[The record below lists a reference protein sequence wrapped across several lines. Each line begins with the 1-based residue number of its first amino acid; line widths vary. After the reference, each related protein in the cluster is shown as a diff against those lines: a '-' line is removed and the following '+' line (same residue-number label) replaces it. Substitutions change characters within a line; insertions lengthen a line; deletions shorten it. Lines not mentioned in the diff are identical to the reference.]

1 MTATGAPTPG
11 PTEQPALEMRGIS
24 KRFGGTIAL
33 KNVAITAYPGQ
44 VLALMGENG
53 AGKSTLMKVLA
64 GVHNADTGE
73 MTLSGQP
80 FKPSGPIEA
89 RARGVNLIY
98 QELSV
103 APNMTVAQNIFLGN
117 EPHNGAFVDYAAM
130 NRGAEEVLKSLGA
143 TFTPTTS
150 AGRLSVAEQQLVEI
164 ARSLVYKGQVL
175 IMDEPTAALSDR
187 ETERLF
193 GIVDTLRAQGMAI
206 IYISHRMNE
215 IYRLADRVTVLRD
228 GESVG
233 TLTKGELS
241 PEKLVA
247 LMVGRPLGELF
258 EDGPPGNAGG
268 VVLEV
273 KNLERRPK
281 VEPCSLQVRA
291 GEIVGL
297 SGVVGAGR
305 TELARLIFGADAKT
319 GGTVKLLGQPLN
331 VRSPLDAIRAGI
343 AYVPEDRKSQGLFLQ
358 MAVDNNLSVNVLPRF
373 TQGGMLQHGA
383 VGKFAQDM
391 IKKLAIRVSRPS
403 ALVSGLSG
411 GNQQKVL
418 LGRWLAIEPKLLILD
433 EPTRGVDIGAKA
445 EIYRI
450 IRQLADSGAAVL
462 VISSE
467 LPEVIGLSDRIYVM
481 REGHIAGELRRPGIT
496 QEAIMSLATGAGSV
510 ASAAD

>member
-1 MTATGAPTPG
+1 MSQVNATPV
-11 PTEQPALEMRGIS
+11 LEMRGIS
-24 KRFGGTIAL
+24 KRFGGTVAL
-33 KNVAITAYPGQ
+33 KDVSLTAYPGQ

-64 GVHNADTGE
+64 GVHAADTGE
-73 MTLSGQP
+73 MLLGNQP
-80 FKPSGPIEA
+80 FRPTGPIQA
-89 RARGVNLIY
+89 RAQGVNLIY

-117 EPHNGAFVDYAAM
+117 EPRRGALVDTPAM
-130 NRGAEEVLKSLGA
+130 NRDSLEVLRSLGA

-150 AGRLSVAEQQLVEI
+150 AGQLSVAEQQLVEI
-164 ARSLVYKGQVL
+164 ARSLVYQGRVL

-193 GIVDTLRAQGMAI
+193 EIVERLRDQGMAI

-215 IYRLADRVTVLRD
+215 VYRLADRVTVLRD

-233 TLTKGELS
+233 TLTRAELN

-247 LMVGRPLGELF
+247 MMVGRPLGDMFETGTGQTPGEL
-258 EDGPPGNAGG
+258 
-268 VVLEV
+268 VLEV
-273 KNLERRPK
+273 SNLARMPK
-281 VEPCSLQVRA
+281 VKPCSFHVRA

-305 TELARLIFGADAKT
+305 TEVARLIFGADAPT
-319 GGTVKLLGQPLN
+319 GGEVKLLGQPLKA
-331 VRSPLDAIRAGI
+331 RTPQEAIRAGI
-343 AYVPEDRKSQGLFLQ
+343 AYLPEDRKSQGLFLQ
-358 MAVDNNLSVNVLPRF
+358 MAVGDNISMNVLPRF
-373 TQGGMLQHGA
+373 TAGGMLQHGRI
-383 VGKFAQDM
+383 AQFTRDM
-391 IKKLAIRVSRPS
+391 ISKLAIRVSRPA
-403 ALVSGLSG
+403 ALISGLSG
-411 GNQQKVL
+411 GNQQKAL
-418 LGRWLAIEPKLLILD
+418 LGRWLAIEPRLLILD

-450 IRQLADSGAAVL
+450 IRQMADAGAAVL

-481 REGHIAGELRRPGIT
+481 REGEIAGELHRPGIT
-496 QEAIMSLATGAGSV
+496 QEAIMALATGAT
-510 ASAAD
+510 AMNAAD

>member
-1 MTATGAPTPG
+1 MTQPTQTPI
-11 PTEQPALEMRGIS
+11 LEMRNIS
-24 KRFGGTIAL
+24 KRFGATLAL
-33 KNVAITAYPGQ
+33 KDVSLTAYSGQ

-64 GVHNADTGE
+64 GVHAADSGE
-73 MTLSGQP
+73 MLLSGQP
-80 FKPSGPIEA
+80 FRPSGPIQA
-89 RARGVNLIY
+89 RAQGVNLIY

-117 EPHNGAFVDYAAM
+117 EPRRGGLVDTAAM
-130 NRGAEEVLKSLGA
+130 NRESIEVLQSLGA
-143 TFTPTTS
+143 AFTPTTL

-164 ARSLVYKGQVL
+164 ARSLVHKGRVL

-193 GIVDTLRAQGMAI
+193 EIVERLRDQGMAI

-215 IYRLADRVTVLRD
+215 VYRLADRVTVIRD

-233 TLTKGELS
+233 TLSRAELN
-241 PEKLVA
+241 PEKLVGM
-247 LMVGRPLGELF
+247 MVGRPLGDMF
-258 EDGPPGNAGG
+258 ETGMGQPSGDT
-268 VVLEV
+268 VLEV
-273 KNLERRPK
+273 SNLARLPK
-281 VEPCSLQVRA
+281 VKPCSFHVKA

-305 TELARLIFGADAKT
+305 TEVARLIFGADART
-319 GGTVKLLGQPLN
+319 GGEVRLLGHPLN
-331 VRSPLDAIRAGI
+331 AKTPREAIRAGI
-343 AYVPEDRKSQGLFLQ
+343 AYLPEDRKSQGLFLQ
-358 MAVDNNLSVNVLPRF
+358 MAVGDNLSMNVLSRF
-373 TQGGMLQHGA
+373 TAGGMLQHGRIA
-383 VGKFAQDM
+383 QFARDM
-391 IKKLAIRVSRPS
+391 IGKLSVRVSRPS
-403 ALVSGLSG
+403 ALISGLSG

-450 IRQLADSGAAVL
+450 IRQMADSGAAVL

-481 REGHIAGELRRPGIT
+481 REGEIAGELHRPVT
-496 QEAIMSLATGAGSV
+496 QEAIMTLATGAGAV
-510 ASAAD
+510 NAAD